1 MPEKENWEADV
12 DWIGAKSN
20 CNLDKADDFAH
31 AVAARM
37 GEDKALSDEG
47 ARQLVKVQMNL

>member
-1 MPEKENWEADV
+1 MPEKEKWEADV
-12 DWIGAKSN
+12 DWILEQSD
-20 CNLDKADDFAH
+20 CDLDTADNFAH

-37 GEDKALSDEG
+37 GEDEALSDEG